1 MKKRSSKDFRGAG
14 SSDGGWGQRRG
25 HGEQC
30 GGWATEEL
38 AAVLSSLSLTT
49 GHKAR
54 PGPPRS
60 LEHRRGQAMVRS
72 AQGEMPTSALFASQI
87 PFSAAWGL

>member
-1 MKKRSSKDFRGAG
+1 MVAG
-14 SSDGGWGQRRG
+14 DRDGG
-25 HGEQC
+25 HGEQW
-30 GGWATEEL
+30 GGPTEEL

-72 AQGEMPTSALFASQI
+72 AQGEMPTSALFASQP